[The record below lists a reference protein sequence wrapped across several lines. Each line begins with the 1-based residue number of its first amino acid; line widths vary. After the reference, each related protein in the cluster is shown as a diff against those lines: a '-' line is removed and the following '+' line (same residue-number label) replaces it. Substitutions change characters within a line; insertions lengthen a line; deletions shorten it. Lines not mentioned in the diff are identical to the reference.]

1 MDNEHTL
8 LLLQALAYKEQG
20 VDIVLCD
27 ADTADTYT
35 GACALK
41 KLENPSF
48 GIYGDLRSKY
58 SQPQLVPRTEFITSR
73 GNYNY
78 ICYGCRESL
87 VEHE

>member
-27 ADTADTYT
+27 ANSTDTYT
-35 GACALK
+35 GACIFE
-41 KLENPSF
+41 KLGNPAF
-48 GIYGDLRSKY
+48 GLYGDMSNQF
-58 SQPQLVPRTEFITSR
+58 SCPQLVPKKEFIATHR
-73 GNYNY
+73 TY
-78 ICYGCRESL
+78 ICYGCRRKL